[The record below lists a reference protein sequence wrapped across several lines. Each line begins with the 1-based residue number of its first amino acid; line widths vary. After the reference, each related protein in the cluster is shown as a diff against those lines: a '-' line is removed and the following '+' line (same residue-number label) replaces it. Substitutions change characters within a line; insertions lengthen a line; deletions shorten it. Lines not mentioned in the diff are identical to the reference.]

1 MIKNLSDII
10 NELKLNEK
18 VKLAVAAAQDE
29 EVLCA
34 VVEAMNMNIIEPILI
49 GKIDKIK
56 EIAKNLNLNLNNVNM
71 IEAST
76 YEDCAQIAVKLVSS
90 KKADFLMKGILDTS
104 ILLKEVLNKDYGLR
118 TDSLLSHV
126 MIYDIPTYHKL
137 LILTDGGMNI
147 NPCYEHKEK
156 IVENAIKACKPLKF
170 EKIKV
175 AALAAKEKVDSK
187 MQATIDAKKLQESS
201 ENKKFGENIILEG
214 PLALD
219 LAISSESARIKG
231 INSKVSG
238 DVDILL
244 APTIEVGN
252 GIGKSLTYFAGAK
265 SAGVVMG
272 AKAPIVL
279 VSRAD
284 THESKLY
291 SIAYGALIAMME
303 K

>member
-76 YEDCAQIAVKLVSS
+76 YEGCAQIAVKLVSS

-126 MIYDIPTYHKL
+126 MIYDIPSYHKL
-137 LILTDGGMNI
+137 LMLTDGGMNI
-147 NPCYEHKEK
+147 NPSYE
-156 IVENAIKACKPLKF
+156 L
-170 EKIKV
+170 
-175 AALAAKEKVDSK
+175 
-187 MQATIDAKKLQESS
+187 
-201 ENKKFGENIILEG
+201 
-214 PLALD
+214 
-219 LAISSESARIKG
+219 
-231 INSKVSG
+231 
-238 DVDILL
+238 
-244 APTIEVGN
+244 
-252 GIGKSLTYFAGAK
+252 SL
-265 SAGVVMG
+265 
-272 AKAPIVL
+272 I
-279 VSRAD
+279 
-284 THESKLY
+284 H
-291 SIAYGALIAMME
+291 I
-303 K
+303 

>member
-18 VKLAVAAAQDE
+18 VKLAIAAAQDE

-49 GKIDKIK
+49 GNVDKIK
-56 EIAKNLNLNLNNVNM
+56 EIAKNLNLNLNNVKM

-76 YEDCAQIAVKLVSS
+76 YEECAQIAVKLVSS
-90 KKADFLMKGILDTS
+90 KEADFLMKGILDTS

-126 MIYDIPTYHKL
+126 MIYDIPNYHKL
-137 LILTDGGMNI
+137 LMLTDGGMNI
-147 NPCYEHKEK
+147 NPSYEHKEK
-156 IVENAIKACKPLKF
+156 IVENAIKACKPLKL

-201 ENKKFGENIILEG
+201 ENKRFGENTILEG

>member
-126 MIYDIPTYHKL
+126 MIYDIPNYHKL
-137 LILTDGGMNI
+137 LMLTDGGMNI
-147 NPCYEHKEK
+147 NPSYEHKEK
-156 IVENAIKACKPLKF
+156 IVENAIKACKPLKL

-201 ENKKFGENIILEG
+201 ENKRFGENTILEG